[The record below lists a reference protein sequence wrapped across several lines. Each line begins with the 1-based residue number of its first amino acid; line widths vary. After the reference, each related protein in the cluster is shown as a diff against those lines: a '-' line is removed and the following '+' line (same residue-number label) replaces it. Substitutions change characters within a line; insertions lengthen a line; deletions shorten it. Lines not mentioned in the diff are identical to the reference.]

1 MYTHEELLSAV
12 REVGRDGKTFSVKDL
27 RTQLGFDTRDK
38 HEQNRFRRRL
48 RAFEKAAV
56 DELEKLGNNSYRL
69 KRSQPPDTVAAVAP
83 PPMAAASSQPPLA
96 AAIETHPAA
105 VAPPAMAV
113 APAIEVPPA
122 PAIPAEAQAALREAP
137 VPTSAPSPTASSTT
151 ASTAAAPRYRSKAAS
166 LLSRALSAAA
176 AVSSN
181 VKEHGPQL
189 KRQLSGC
196 LRSGQ
201 MRREAWMT
209 LQQWAAPVAPLA
221 DQLRVRVTDQLHA
234 LRQRVSRRPTA

>member
-38 HEQNRFRRRL
+38 HEQSRFRRRL

-69 KRSQPPDTVAAVAP
+69 KTSQPPDAPGEVAP
-83 PPMAAASSQPPLA
+83 PPLA
-96 AAIETHPAA
+96 ADAPPAMA

-122 PAIPAEAQAALREAP
+122 PAVPAEAQATIREAP
-137 VPTSAPSPTASSTT
+137 VPPSAPPPSVDAPSAPT
-151 ASTAAAPRYRSKAAS
+151 APRYRSRAAS
-166 LLSRALSAAA
+166 LLSHALSAAA

-209 LQQWAAPVAPLA
+209 LQRWAAPVAPLT
-221 DQLRVRVTDQLHA
+221 DQLRGRVTDQLHA
-234 LRQRVSRRPTA
+234 LRQRVSRRPAA